1 LSTVASADRYGLPI
15 SSSAAARD
23 AYVAGVDCILSAN
36 TGAEEHLGRALAAE
50 PGFALAQIALARA
63 LFLSA
68 KVPQA
73 REHAARAREIA
84 PKATPREQS
93 HVNAL
98 AHAIEGNPPRALEAT
113 REHLA
118 RWPRDA
124 MVLAPATGVF
134 GLIGFSGRSGREPE
148 LYELLAGLAPHYGAD
163 WWFDMTLAFAACE
176 TGRLDQARSLIER
189 SLAANPRNPHG
200 AHIKAHVHYE
210 LGEHRAALDFLEDW
224 LPAYPR
230 QGLMHCH
237 LSWHVAL
244 AALALGDR
252 ERAWRAYREGVH
264 PAGGAWGP
272 PLNVA
277 TDSPSFLW
285 RAELAG
291 EPRHARLW
299 GEVRDYALQSFP
311 TAGVWFADVH
321 VALACAA
328 AGDGASAT
336 PRASCRRAQSRP
348 RWRRRSPPS
357 KRATGTAPSSC
368 SRPRCRRPFAS
379 AAAAPSA
386 TWPISPCAR
395 PARRPGARRPQ
406 GAPRAPSGRAR
417 LSRTLSR
424 PRTEADP
431 SRTVPPRRGRSGSI
445 PSCSPR
451 RQAETAPRCRAR
463 TAARSRWRRAGA
475 APRPCR

>member
-1 LSTVASADRYGLPI
+1 MSAVASADRYGLPI

-23 AYVAGVDCILSAN
+23 AYAAGVDCILSAN
-36 TGAEEHLGRALAAE
+36 TGAEEHLGRALAAD

-63 LFLSA
+63 HFLA
-68 KVPQA
+68 ARVQQA
-73 REHAARAREIA
+73 REHAARARELA
-84 PKATPREQS
+84 PKAAPREQS

-98 AHAIEGNPPRALEAT
+98 ALAIDGNPVGALDAT
-113 REHLA
+113 RAHLA
-118 RWPRDA
+118 EHPRDA

-134 GLIGFSGRSGREPE
+134 GLIGFSGRQGREPE
-148 LYELLAGLAPHYGAD
+148 LYDMLAALAPHYGAD

-176 TGRLDQARSLIER
+176 NGRLDEAGSLIER

-200 AHIKAHVHYE
+200 AHIKAHVLYE
-210 LGEHRAALDFLEDW
+210 RDEHRAALEYLEDW

-311 TAGVWFADVH
+311 KAGVWFADVH

-328 AGDGASAT
+328 AGDGENAARIARELRGRDAAGKL
-336 PRASCRRAQSRP
+336 PPGAVAPALAEAFAAFEARDWNRAIELLEAALPETVRIGGSRAQRDLAEFTL
-348 RWRRRSPPS
+348 
-357 KRATGTAPSSC
+357 RAA
-368 SRPRCRRPFAS
+368 
-379 AAAAPSA
+379 
-386 TWPISPCAR
+386 CAQ
-395 PARRPGARRPQ
+395 AG
-406 GAPRAPSGRAR
+406 RAPP
-417 LSRTLSR
+417 T
-424 PRTEADP
+424 
-431 SRTVPPRRGRSGSI
+431 RRV
-445 PSCSPR
+445 
-451 RQAETAPRCRAR
+451 
-463 TAARSRWRRAGA
+463 AGA
-475 APRPCR
+475 

>member
-1 LSTVASADRYGLPI
+1 MASADRYGLPI

-36 TGAEEHLGRALAAE
+36 TGAEEHLGRALAVD

-73 REHAARAREIA
+73 REHAARARELA
-84 PKATPREQS
+84 PNATPREQS
-93 HVNAL
+93 HLDAL
-98 AHAIEGNPPRALEAT
+98 ALAIEGNPVGSLEAT
-113 REHLA
+113 RAHLA
-118 RWPRDA
+118 EHPRDA
-124 MVLAPATGVF
+124 MVLAPAAGVF

-148 LYELLAGLAPHYGAD
+148 LYEVFSSFAPHYGDD
-163 WWFDMTLAFAACE
+163 WWFASALAFAACE
-176 TGRLDQARSLIER
+176 TGRLDEAQALIER
-189 SLAANPRNPHG
+189 SLAANRRNPHG

-210 LGEHRAALDFLEDW
+210 RGEHGAALAYLEDW

-299 GEVRDYALQSFP
+299 GEARDYALRSFP
-311 TAGVWFADVH
+311 KAGVWFADVH

-328 AGDGASAT
+328 AGDGENLARIARELRERDAAGKL
-336 PRASCRRAQSRP
+336 PPGAVAPALAEAFAAFEARDWNRAIELLEAALPETVRIGGSRAQRDLAELTL
-348 RWRRRSPPS
+348 
-357 KRATGTAPSSC
+357 RAACVQAGRIP
-368 SRPRCRRPFAS
+368 
-379 AAAAPSA
+379 
-386 TWPISPCAR
+386 
-395 PARRPGARRPQ
+395 PARR
-406 GAPRAPSGRAR
+406 
-417 LSRTLSR
+417 
-424 PRTEADP
+424 
-431 SRTVPPRRGRSGSI
+431 
-445 PSCSPR
+445 
-451 RQAETAPRCRAR
+451 
-463 TAARSRWRRAGA
+463 AASA
-475 APRPCR
+475 